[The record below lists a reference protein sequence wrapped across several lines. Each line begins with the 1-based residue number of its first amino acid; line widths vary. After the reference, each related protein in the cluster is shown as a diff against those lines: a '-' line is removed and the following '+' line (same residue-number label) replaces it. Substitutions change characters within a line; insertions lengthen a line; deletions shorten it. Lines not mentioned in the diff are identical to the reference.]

1 MTQPTNAI
9 ETYDAVG
16 NREGLINA
24 IYKTDTAETPLLSA
38 IAKTKATATNHEW
51 QTDDIGSA
59 ATNYAMEGD
68 DASVESFAATSRLGN
83 YTQILQKA
91 AVVSGTQDAVS
102 KAGRDDE
109 MAYQVMMRAL
119 RLKKDVEFALLD
131 NNAKVAGAGDGAT
144 AREMGGFPAYVKT
157 NHDKNGATM
166 GAVGGAA
173 AVSGGTAIALT
184 EGRVK
189 NVLQQGYS
197 NGSNADMIVCTAF
210 NKQVISGFS
219 GNGTRFIMADS
230 NKLDA
235 AFDVYASD
243 FGALKVVPCR
253 NGETEM
259 VYIVDTKMVKWA
271 VLRDFQVNDLAV
283 SGDYRKKQLLVEGT
297 LEICNEKAHGIIVN
311 VSNS

>member
-24 IYKTDTAETPLLSA
+24 IYKTDTADTPVLSA
-38 IAKTKATATNHEW
+38 IAKSKAIATNHEW

-59 ATNYAMEGD
+59 STNYALEGD
-68 DASVESFAATSRLGN
+68 DASAEAFAATSRLGN
-83 YTQILQKA
+83 YTQILQKT
-91 AVVSGTQDAVS
+91 AVVTGTQDAVS

-119 RLKKDVEFALLD
+119 RLKKDIEFAILD
-131 NNAKVAGAGDGAT
+131 NNAKVAGTGDGAS

-184 EGRVK
+184 EGRLK
-189 NVLQQGYS
+189 SVLQQVWA
-197 NGSNADMIVCTAF
+197 NGGDADMVVCNAY

-219 GNGTRFIMADS
+219 GNGTRFIQADS
-230 NKLDA
+230 GTLNA
-235 AFDVYASD
+235 AYDIYASD
-243 FGALKVVPCR
+243 FGSVKVVPCR

-259 VYIVDTKMVKWA
+259 VYVIDSGMLKWA
-271 VLRDFQVNDLAV
+271 VLRDFMVNDIAPA
-283 SGDYRKKQLLVEGT
+283 GDYRKKQLVVEGT
-297 LEICNEKAHGIIVN
+297 LEVSNEKAHGIIVN
-311 VSNS
+311 VTAS